1 MASRRPLMPALC
13 ALRQAAR
20 HSCHHQ
26 QPATAAAAAKA
37 TAAAGPRTFSSIAAQ
52 PSTQRKHRTVGVVAP
67 PLPAG
72 APASRWRRYYS
83 QERQQPPPGN
93 KIWSFEDVQKLTQEA
108 KPNVVIVDVREPGEL
123 QSTGRIPGAVNI
135 PVTSQ
140 PDSFHISDDDFED
153 RFGYARPGRDRELVF
168 YCKAGVRGRA
178 AAGLAREAGWSAIG
192 EYPGSWL
199 DWAGKGGRVER

>member
-108 KPNVVIVDVREPGEL
+108 KPNVVIVGMRHTPPLPILPLHACMCSCV
-123 QSTGRIPGAVNI
+123 
-135 PVTSQ
+135 
-140 PDSFHISDDDFED
+140 HM
-153 RFGYARPGRDRELVF
+153 
-168 YCKAGVRGRA
+168 
-178 AAGLAREAGWSAIG
+178 
-192 EYPGSWL
+192 
-199 DWAGKGGRVER
+199 RVHTHTTHAYMMGTNR